1 MYEHILLPYDGSEG
15 AAEILHHASEIAHW
29 TNATIQLLYVADTT
43 RDSVAVVEGDTIDM
57 LEQKGQTVVEKAAK
71 TLDTLGVTYNTD
83 VVQGNPAVT
92 IAEYAKRY
100 DQNLIM
106 MPTHAREGI
115 SRHLIG
121 SVCEKVVRLSSVPV
135 LTARMQPNETIDFP
149 YEDILIPTDGSVAAT
164 HAAKH
169 VCSVA
174 ASVDATVHV
183 LAVVD
188 DGGLSSDIRSKISR
202 TESEQTATDAVE
214 TIISEAEMNGVTDTK
229 RHIKYGAPVNEILA
243 YIESN
248 NINAVGMGTTGKR
261 GTDRILL
268 GSVAEK
274 VVRSAPVPVMT
285 IANSNESED

>member
-115 SRHLIG
+115 SRHLVG

-229 RHIKYGAPVNEILA
+229 RHIKHGAPVNEILA

>member
-229 RHIKYGAPVNEILA
+229 RHIKHGAPVNEILA